1 MNEVMGY
8 STQEERLKRAKMEF
22 AHRVSYEIYK
32 NYSPKEGEEVC
43 HVCDNPSCVNP
54 DHLFIGSHTDNMR
67 DMMSKN
73 RWVTPKEKVTKE
85 QVDEMIKLREEGVMI
100 KDIADSFKI
109 SQSHA
114 SRLTRGLRKYYNES

>member
-1 MNEVMGY
+1 
-8 STQEERLKRAKMEF
+8 
-22 AHRVSYEIYK
+22 
-32 NYSPKEGEEVC
+32 
-43 HVCDNPSCVNP
+43 
-54 DHLFIGSHTDNMR
+54 
-67 DMMSKN
+67 MSKN

-85 QVDEMIKLREEGVMI
+85 QADEMIKLREEGVMI